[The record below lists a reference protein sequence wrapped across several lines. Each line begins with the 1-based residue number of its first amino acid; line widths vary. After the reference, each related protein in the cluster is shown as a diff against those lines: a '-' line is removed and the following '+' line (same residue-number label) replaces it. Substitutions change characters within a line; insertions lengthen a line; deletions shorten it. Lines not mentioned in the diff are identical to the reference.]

1 MSHAIGN
8 LADCRYLT
16 SSTGGYWGVD
26 PLLQDM
32 RNYASPKALYGVSES
47 LAHAWRAYG
56 NKQAVI
62 LMIVQPGERNIW
74 DQTLIEYELQSRY
87 VKSVLL

>member
-1 MSHAIGN
+1 
-8 LADCRYLT
+8 
-16 SSTGGYWGVD
+16 
-26 PLLQDM
+26 M

-56 NKQAVI
+56 NKQAII

-74 DQTLIEYELQSRY
+74 DQTLIEYELQSR
-87 VKSVLL
+87 